1 MKHIKLFENFKSDE
15 DIKKDG
21 MKLSNIKLEARAS
34 ATEFIKKLKVSGGH
48 LMRKIKTVDGK
59 TMIYYREYGSSPTD
73 IKTKV
78 F

>member
-1 MKHIKLFENFKSDE
+1 MAT
-15 DIKKDG
+15 KKV
-21 MKLSNIKLEARAS
+21 KKPS
-34 ATEFIKKLKVSGGH
+34 ATDFIKKLKASGGH
-48 LMRKIKTVDGK
+48 LMRKIKTADGK